1 MKLTKITPMASYK
14 FSLVLLFGV
23 CSWIGYSQEMLT
35 AEQAITIALENN
47 YEIRMAK
54 NDLRKDSLSLSP
66 GFAGMLPRVN
76 AFLDDNNSIQN
87 LEQTRSDGTVN
98 AQDDARNNSLSYGIE
113 LGWTLFDGF
122 KMFATHER
130 LKEQRNLGSNAL
142 KESIIGNL
150 SDVLITYYDLVQQQ
164 QQLAALDST
173 VVISK
178 QRVTLAQNR
187 FDIGKASKLEVLNAE
202 VDLNT
207 DQTLFLEQQEE
218 LANTKVTLNR
228 LLARDIKTT
237 FSVAP
242 QIKIDSNLFLPD
254 LETIAMENN
263 PELLSHII
271 QNRIAKLKFKEIRA
285 SRYPTVI
292 ASTSYNFSESESSLG
307 FSTSSSSHGLRY
319 GVGVNLNIFDGFNQN
334 RSEKIAKLEI
344 DNSKLR
350 IEQQKKTLLSQLH
363 IAHQTYQTNLKL
375 MALEHKNEAM
385 AKENL
390 EITMEK
396 YRIGIIPTIEF
407 RTAQLNYI
415 NAQLRYSNS
424 VFKAK
429 LSEISLKALSGNLP
443 M

>member
-1 MKLTKITPMASYK
+1 MSSYK
-14 FSLVLLFGV
+14 YILVLFFGT
-23 CSWIGYSQEMLT
+23 CSMLGYTQELLT
-35 AEQAITIALENN
+35 VEQAISIALENN

-54 NDLRKDSLSLSP
+54 NELLIDSLSQSP

-98 AQDDARNNSLSYGIE
+98 SQDDAKNNSFAYGVE

-122 KMFATHER
+122 KMFATNER
-130 LKEQRNLGSNAL
+130 LKEQINLGSNEL
-142 KESIIGNL
+142 KEAIITNL
-150 SDVLITYYDLVQQQ
+150 SEVLITYYDLVQQQ

-207 DQTLFLEQQEE
+207 DQTLLLEQEE
-218 LANTKVTLNR
+218 LYTNTKVELNR
-228 LLARDIKTT
+228 LLARDIQADFT
-237 FSVAP
+237 VDPA
-242 QIKIDSNLFLPD
+242 IKIDSGLFLPD
-254 LETIAMENN
+254 LKAMAVENN
-263 PELLSHII
+263 PQLLSHII
-271 QNRIAKLKFKEIRA
+271 QNKIAKLRFKEIRA
-285 SRYPTVI
+285 SRYPTVT
-292 ASTSYNFSESESSLG
+292 ATTSYNFSESESSLG
-307 FSTSSSSHGLRY
+307 FTTSSSSHGLRY

-334 RSEKIAKLEI
+334 RSEKIAKLRI
-344 DNSKLR
+344 NNSELL
-350 IEQQKKTLLSQLH
+350 IQQQEKTLLAQLSV
-363 IAHQTYQTNLKL
+363 AHKTYLTNLQL
-375 MALEHKNEAM
+375 IALEHKNESI

-415 NAQLRYSNS
+415 NAQLRHSNA

-429 LSEISLKALSGNLP
+429 LSEISLKALAGNLP